1 VLAGASLLG
10 GVLTLEV
17 GQAQG
22 VAIAELL
29 LAILYA
35 VLSLRVRRQD
45 RSARVVATASL
56 ERSRSGARRS
66 GGCCS
71 GAGGT
76 RP

>member
-1 VLAGASLLG
+1 VPGLILNPAASCGNCYLS

-35 VLSLRVRRQD
+35 VLSLRVHRED
-45 RSARVVATASL
+45 
-56 ERSRSGARRS
+56 
-66 GGCCS
+66 
-71 GAGGT
+71 
-76 RP
+76 